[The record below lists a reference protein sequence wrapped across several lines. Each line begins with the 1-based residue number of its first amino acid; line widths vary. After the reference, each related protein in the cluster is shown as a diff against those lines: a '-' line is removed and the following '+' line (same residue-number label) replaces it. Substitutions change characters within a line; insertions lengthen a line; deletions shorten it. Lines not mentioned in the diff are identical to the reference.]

1 MSNDIPITVHNA
13 TSDRDLFV
21 TIFQKPAE
29 ANPNIIYSSLFP
41 VAWQVLPLGPSQTA
55 DPVIYPV
62 QLELKVTES
71 EKFGNAQHRNTVQN
85 VNFNEVWDFDVNK
98 PPFSRV
104 SRNANETGVDGVV
117 VIRNQ
122 SNEWID
128 AGLSKN
134 GSFLMK
140 QPNIRAGEQADF
152 QLTPKLYFLA
162 LSNIQKGDLI
172 RSDQVT
178 QNAYAVD
185 LTGVGSVDVTVST
198 QDPTSGRL
206 VWSSVTAPA

>member
-1 MSNDIPITVHNA
+1 M
-13 TSDRDLFV
+13 
-21 TIFQKPAE
+21 
-29 ANPNIIYSSLFP
+29 
-41 VAWQVLPLGPSQTA
+41 
-55 DPVIYPV
+55 
-62 QLELKVTES
+62 
-71 EKFGNAQHRNTVQN
+71 
-85 VNFNEVWDFDVNK
+85 
-98 PPFSRV
+98 
-104 SRNANETGVDGVV
+104 DGVV